1 MDPEKSKMFASI
13 KEKRKHVRVEIMG
26 EVKYE
31 TAGEPAI
38 KDSGLIYDISIGGAS
53 ILIEP
58 ELKHGSVLKL
68 EFDFEDG
75 KGPFAVSGLVVWQ
88 DKFILSQGKL
98 LHGWHRTGVIFN
110 AMSKE
115 QVQRVFRFLYS
126 HVNKSRV

>member
-1 MDPEKSKMFASI
+1 MDPEKSKMIASI

-26 EVKYE
+26 EVRFA
-31 TAGEPAI
+31 TTSEPVI

-58 ELKHGSVLKL
+58 ELKHGSPLDL

-75 KGPFAVSGLVVWQ
+75 KGPFKVSSLVVWQ
-88 DKFILSQGKL
+88 EKFTLSRGKMMD
-98 LHGWHRTGVIFN
+98 GWHRTGVIFTPMN
-110 AMSKE
+110 KE

-126 HVNKSRV
+126 HVNKSKV